1 MDQVADSGSW
11 RKGDRLL
18 TCDYSL
24 FPTLVERCSG
34 VDTVC
39 YNQAL
44 WPQALHSLKSLGPKG
59 LGSITKCCEKE
70 PTHRESLGDEI
81 WRSREQIRAGE
92 DFLAEIV
99 SVFWANEMIF
109 VFMKKIIRVFGKG
122 FVLLTTLS
130 VYRLEPYLGNS
141 IPQGFQNP
149 RVPQPPYP
157 ARGRKPRPRTKIENS
172 LPTFIAVFGS
182 VRYSFLSFS
191 PLNFCLLRFTLEPPK
206 LCPPGRC
213 ARWGLGGSPCTSSKR
228 NSL

>member
-1 MDQVADSGSW
+1 MLRERAIAPRVAG
-11 RKGDRLL
+11 G
-18 TCDYSL
+18 
-24 FPTLVERCSG
+24 ERG
-34 VDTVC
+34 
-39 YNQAL
+39 
-44 WPQALHSLKSLGPKG
+44 
-59 LGSITKCCEKE
+59 
-70 PTHRESLGDEI
+70 
-81 WRSREQIRAGE
+81 RSREQIRAGG
-92 DFLAEIV
+92 DFLAAIV